1 MTTIPEKHSNLFVKT
16 LAVAVAAAGLAVMA
30 GWIFDIGFLKSGNP
44 AWISM
49 KFMTAIAFIP
59 SGIMLYFITRASE
72 GETDKSQIVIFIT
85 SLIIILLMGIFFFS
99 SFFGVHTGLEELFIK
114 DPGDTAKTV
123 VPGRP
128 SLATMLAFLFMGLA
142 GILTMMNVKNFL
154 VKLRILGML
163 IVVIG
168 ALAITGYIVGA
179 PVLYYYIAGINSAI
193 ALPTAILFVA
203 LGTGLSCL

>member
-1 MTTIPEKHSNLFVKT
+1 MTNIAENRSTLFVKM
-16 LAVAVAAAGLAVMA
+16 LAVLVAVAGLAVMA
-30 GWIFDIGFLKSGNP
+30 GWIFNIGFFKSVSP

-49 KFMTAIAFIP
+49 KFMTAIAFIL

-72 GETDKSQIVIFIT
+72 GETDKSQIVIFIA
-85 SLIIILLMGIFFFS
+85 SLVIILLMGTFFFS

-128 SLATMLAFLFMGLA
+128 SLPTMLAFLFMGLA
-142 GILTMMNVKNFL
+142 GILTMMNVKNL
-154 VKLRILGML
+154 PVKLRTLGML
-163 IVVIG
+163 IGFIG
-168 ALAITGYIVGA
+168 ALAITGYMIGA

-193 ALPTAILFVA
+193 ALHTAILFLA
-203 LGTGLSCL
+203 LGAGLSCL